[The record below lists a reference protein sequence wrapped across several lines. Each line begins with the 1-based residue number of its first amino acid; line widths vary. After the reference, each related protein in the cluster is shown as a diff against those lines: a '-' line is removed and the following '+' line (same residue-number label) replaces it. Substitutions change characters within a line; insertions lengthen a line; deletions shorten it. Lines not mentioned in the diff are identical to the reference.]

1 MNIPDRERR
10 DWSLIVFVVPIGVLL
25 IMIVG
30 QLAARIMP
38 IWSVNA
44 GMNSNLDPNAE
55 NARPISLLPPLAP
68 QILTPMSWAES
79 FLTPMGEVSFPPFII
94 IEPSATPSPT
104 PDKPTSTPA
113 TPTATQTTVT
123 PTTPSPSAT
132 TPVPTGVTKTPNP
145 TETEPTPTSTT
156 GTPSATATTETP
168 SVTPTTETPTPTAT
182 TETPTLTPTPTATG
196 ITSTPP
202 PGTPSTPDP
211 NIGVG
216 ELPDNVGPGDD
227 NIGVVL
233 ENTYII
239 IQLSIEVGV
248 PDGNY
253 DLVFYEY
260 NNGGTVYLDQI
271 IIGITNDPT
280 GGSFFQ
286 VFYWGDGDPDD
297 NSNVGDVAGLEN
309 DNQPINVSEL
319 YDPDGA
325 GPLPQTGVLID
336 VDTALSL
343 PPIGLYQ
350 YIVIIAPP
358 ASDEA
363 QIDAIATV
371 EVPISSPLAPITSN
385 EVSEESS
392 EDIETNPQPTPEPT
406 DSPSPEPPPPTES
419 TPEEP
424 TPEPE
429 TPPTEE
435 PSTPEPEA
443 PIEEPST
450 PEPETPTEEA
460 PSEPTP

>member
-10 DWSLIVFVVPIGVLL
+10 DWSLIVFVVPIGILL

-79 FLTPMGEVSFPPFII
+79 FLTPMGEVAFPPFII

-104 PDKPTSTPA
+104 PKQPTSTPA

-123 PTTPSPSAT
+123 PKTPSPSAT

-145 TETEPTPTSTT
+145 TEDPTEKPPKETTEPPI
-156 GTPSATATTETP
+156 TTEP
-168 SVTPTTETPTPTAT
+168 LPTKPTKEPTAT
-182 TETPTLTPTPTATG
+182 PTGSPTTIPTSY
-196 ITSTPP
+196 TSA
-202 PGTPSTPDP
+202 TPDP

-216 ELPDNVGPGDD
+216 DLPDDEVGVITEG
-227 NIGVVL
+227 
-233 ENTYII
+233 TYIV
-239 IQLSIEVGV
+239 IQLGIEVGS

-260 NNGGTVYLDQI
+260 DNGGTVYLDQI
-271 IIGITNDPT
+271 VIGITNDPT
-280 GGSFFQ
+280 GASFYQ
-286 VFYWGDGDPDD
+286 VFYWGDGDPDN

-325 GPLPQTGVLID
+325 GPLPQTGILID
-336 VDTALSL
+336 VDTAISL

-350 YIVIIAPP
+350 YIVIIAPLN
-358 ASDEA
+358 SDES

-392 EDIETNPQPTPEPT
+392 GDTETNPQPTPEPT

-429 TPPTEE
+429 TPTEE

-443 PIEEPST
+443 PTEEPST
-450 PEPETPTEEA
+450 PEPETPTEEV

>member
-10 DWSLIVFVVPIGVLL
+10 DWSLIVFVVPIGILL

-30 QLAARIMP
+30 QLAARIVP

-104 PDKPTSTPA
+104 PDQSTNTPA
-113 TPTATQTTVT
+113 TPTAIQTTVT

-132 TPVPTGVTKTPNP
+132 TPVPTGETKTPEP
-145 TETEPTPTSTT
+145 TETEPTVETPVPTTLVPTTPVSTT
-156 GTPSATATTETP
+156 PPPTEP
-168 SVTPTTETPTPTAT
+168 TETPTPTPT
-182 TETPTLTPTPTATG
+182 TTG

-202 PGTPSTPDP
+202 AGTPSTPDP

-280 GGSFFQ
+280 GGSFYQ
-286 VFYWGDGDPDD
+286 VFYWGDGDPDN
-297 NSNVGDVAGLEN
+297 NSNVGDVADSTDSEN

-325 GPLPQTGVLID
+325 GPLPPTGILID
-336 VDTALSL
+336 VDTAISL

-392 EDIETNPQPTPEPT
+392 GDTETNPQPTPEPT

-429 TPPTEE
+429 TPTEE

-443 PIEEPST
+443 PTEEPST
-450 PEPETPTEEA
+450 PEPETPTEEV

>member
-10 DWSLIVFVVPIGVLL
+10 DWSLIVFVVPIGILL

-30 QLAARIMP
+30 QLAARIVP

-104 PDKPTSTPA
+104 PDQSTNTPA
-113 TPTATQTTVT
+113 TPTAIQTTVT

-132 TPVPTGVTKTPNP
+132 TPVPTGETKTPNP

-168 SVTPTTETPTPTAT
+168 TPTATTETPTPTAT
-182 TETPTLTPTPTATG
+182 TETPTPTPTTTG

-202 PGTPSTPDP
+202 AGTPSTPDP

-239 IQLSIEVGV
+239 IQLSIEVGD

-280 GGSFFQ
+280 GGSFYQ
-286 VFYWGDGDPDD
+286 VFYWGDGDPDN
-297 NSNVGDVAGLEN
+297 NSNVGDVADSTDSEN

-325 GPLPQTGVLID
+325 GPLPPTGILID
-336 VDTALSL
+336 VDTAISL

-392 EDIETNPQPTPEPT
+392 GDTETNPQPTPEPT

-429 TPPTEE
+429 TPTEE

-443 PIEEPST
+443 PTEEPST
-450 PEPETPTEEA
+450 PEPETPTEEV